1 LEEKAKQGNNRKR
14 LLMWLISIWGG
25 VFAILNNFVS
35 LRYKQTDQSLKKH

>member
-14 LLMWLISIWGG
+14 LLMWLISIWG